1 MEMEHLMGLSF
12 QKELYLVSNLFPT
25 YQRKNIHFVKGNGS
39 YLIDDQD
46 KQYLDFL
53 SGIAVCNLGHC
64 HPQVVKALHNQI
76 DSLWHVS
83 NLFTIEK
90 QEEVAEILCKSFE
103 DGLSFFCNSGTEAN
117 EAAIKLARKYTGK
130 SHIISFKQSFH
141 GRTFGSM
148 AATGQSK
155 IHEGFGEMLNGFTYV
170 PFNDVDALQA
180 EITENTGAI
189 ILEVIQGEG
198 GVIVGEEN
206 FFEGVAALC
215 QKYELLL
222 IVDEVQTG
230 IGRTGTM
237 FAYEQ
242 TPLKP
247 DIITLA
253 KGLGNGIPVG
263 AVIGHKKLASAF
275 SYGSHGSTFGGNY
288 LAMTSAYETVNII
301 HKIEFLQSVKN
312 KGEYLQQKLSEI
324 REQFPTIIDI
334 RGKGLMIGIEC
345 NQNVSPL
352 VEHLLEKG
360 LIVGTAGPNTLRLL
374 PPLTVSIEE
383 IDEAA
388 FIIKNSIS
396 QFCLNEIVK

>member
-1 MEMEHLMGLSF
+1 MELCL
-12 QKELYLVSNLFPT
+12 QKELFLVSNLFPT
-25 YQRKNIHFVKGNGS
+25 YQRKDIHFVKGNGS
-39 YLIDDQD
+39 YLIDDQN
-46 KQYLDFL
+46 KHYLDFL

-64 HPQVVKALHNQI
+64 HPKIVSALHNQI
-76 DSLWHVS
+76 ESLWHVS
-83 NLFTIEK
+83 NLFTIKK
-90 QEEVAEILCKSFE
+90 QEEVAKILCKSFE
-103 DGLSFFCNSGTEAN
+103 NGLAFFCNSGTEAN

-155 IHEGFGEMLNGFTYV
+155 IHEGYGEMLNGFSYV
-170 PFNDVDALQA
+170 QFNDLEELQA

-198 GVIVGEEN
+198 GVIVGEEG
-206 FFEGVAALC
+206 FFEGITALC
-215 QKYELLL
+215 EKYELLL

-263 AVIGHKKLASAF
+263 ALIGDKKLASAF

-301 HKIEFLQSVKN
+301 NQKEFLATVKEKGDYLKN
-312 KGEYLQQKLSEI
+312 KLTEI
-324 REQFPTIIDI
+324 KEQFPIVEEL

-345 NQNVSPL
+345 NQNVSLL
-352 VEHLLEKG
+352 VDQLLAKG

-374 PPLTVSIEE
+374 PPLTISHEE
-383 IDEAA
+383 IDEAVYYMKEVMA
-388 FIIKNSIS
+388 
-396 QFCLNEIVK
+396 QFSLNKEQVI

>member
-1 MEMEHLMGLSF
+1 MELCF

-25 YQRKNIHFVKGNGS
+25 YQRKDIHFVKGNGS
-39 YLIDDQD
+39 YLIDDQN
-46 KQYLDFL
+46 KHYLDFL

-64 HPQVVKALHNQI
+64 HPKIVSALHNQI
-76 DSLWHVS
+76 ETLWHVS
-83 NLFTIEK
+83 NLFTIKK
-90 QEEVAEILCKSFE
+90 QEEVAEILCKSLE
-103 DGLSFFCNSGTEAN
+103 NGLAFFCNSGTEAN

-148 AATGQSK
+148 AATGQAK

-170 PFNDVDALQA
+170 PFNDLEALQS
-180 EITENTGAI
+180 EITEDTGAI

-198 GVIVGEEN
+198 GVIVGEED
-206 FFEGVAALC
+206 FFEGIAALC
-215 QKYELLL
+215 EKYELLL

-230 IGRTGTM
+230 IGRTGSM

-263 AVIGHKKLASAF
+263 ALIGDKKLASAF
-275 SYGSHGSTFGGNY
+275 SFGSHGSTFGGNY
-288 LAMTSAYETVNII
+288 LAMTSAFETVNII
-301 HKIEFLQSVKN
+301 NQKEFLATVIEKGDYLKN
-312 KGEYLQQKLSEI
+312 QLNEI
-324 REQFPTIIDI
+324 MDQFPIVEDI

-345 NQNVSPL
+345 NQNVSQI
-352 VEHLLEKG
+352 VEQLLEKG
-360 LIVGTAGPNTLRLL
+360 LVVGTAGANTLRLL
-374 PPLTVSIEE
+374 PPLTISIEE
-383 IDEAA
+383 IDDAV
-388 FIIKNSIS
+388 FCIKEVLS
-396 QFCLNEIVK
+396 QYCLNKEQVR

>member
-1 MEMEHLMGLSF
+1 MELCFL
-12 QKELYLVSNLFPT
+12 KELYLVSNLFPT

-39 YLIDDQD
+39 YLIDDQN

-64 HPQVVKALHNQI
+64 HPKIVSALHNQI
-76 DSLWHVS
+76 ESLWHVS
-83 NLFTIEK
+83 NLFTIKK
-90 QEEVAEILCKSFE
+90 QEEVASILCNSFE
-103 DGLSFFCNSGTEAN
+103 NGLAFFCNSGTEAN

-130 SHIISFKQSFH
+130 SHIISFQQSFH

-148 AATGQSK
+148 AATGQPK
-155 IHEGFGEMLNGFTYV
+155 IHEGFGDMLNGFTYV
-170 PFNDVDALQA
+170 PFNDLEALQA

-198 GVIVGEEN
+198 GVIVGEED
-206 FFEGVAALC
+206 FFEGIAALC
-215 QKYELLL
+215 EKYELLL

-247 DIITLA
+247 DIITIA

-263 AVIGHKKLASAF
+263 ALIGDKKLASAF

-301 HKIEFLQSVKN
+301 NQKEFLSTVKE
-312 KGEYLQQKLSEI
+312 KGVYLKNKLSELMK
-324 REQFPTIIDI
+324 QFPIVEDI

-345 NQNVSPL
+345 NQNVSLL
-352 VEHLLEKG
+352 VEKLLKNG
-360 LIVGTAGPNTLRLL
+360 LIVGTAGANIIRLL
-374 PPLTVSIEE
+374 PPLTISHEE
-383 IDEAA
+383 IDEAV
-388 FIIKNSIS
+388 FCIKEVLS
-396 QFCLNEIVK
+396 QFFLNTEQVI

>member
-1 MEMEHLMGLSF
+1 MELCF
-12 QKELYLVSNLFPT
+12 QKELFLVSNLFPT
-25 YQRKNIHFVKGNGS
+25 YQRKDIHFIKGIGS
-39 YLIDDQD
+39 YLIDDQN

-64 HPQVVKALHNQI
+64 HPKIVSALHNQI
-76 DSLWHVS
+76 ESLWHVS

-90 QEEVAEILCKSFE
+90 QEEVAKILCKSIAN
-103 DGLSFFCNSGTEAN
+103 GLTFFCNSGTEAN

-130 SHIISFKQSFH
+130 SHIISFQQSFH

-155 IHEGFGEMLNGFTYV
+155 IHEGYGDMLNGFTYV
-170 PFNDVDALQA
+170 PFNDVEALQA

-198 GVIVGEEN
+198 GVVVGEED
-206 FFEGVAALC
+206 FFEGIATLC
-215 QKYELLL
+215 EKYELLL

-230 IGRTGTM
+230 IGRTGSM

-263 AVIGHKKLASAF
+263 AMIGDKKLASAF
-275 SYGSHGSTFGGNY
+275 SFGSHGSTFGGNY

-301 HKIEFLQSVKN
+301 NQKEFLATVKV
-312 KGEYLQQKLSEI
+312 KGDYLKSKLSENL
-324 REQFPTIIDI
+324 EQIPIVEEI
-334 RGKGLMIGIEC
+334 RGKGLMIGIVC
-345 NQNVSPL
+345 NQNVSLL
-352 VEHLLEKG
+352 VDQLLAKG
-360 LIVGTAGPNTLRLL
+360 LIVGTAGANTLRLL
-374 PPLTVSIEE
+374 PPLTISHDE
-383 IDEAA
+383 IDKAVYC
-388 FIIKNSIS
+388 IKEVMTQI
-396 QFCLNEIVK
+396 CLNTEQVI

>member
-1 MEMEHLMGLSF
+1 M
-12 QKELYLVSNLFPT
+12 SNLFPT
-25 YQRKNIHFVKGNGS
+25 YQRKDIHFVKGNGS
-39 YLIDDQD
+39 YLIDDQN
-46 KQYLDFL
+46 KHYLDFL

-64 HPQVVKALHNQI
+64 HPKIVSALHNQI
-76 DSLWHVS
+76 ESLWHVS
-83 NLFTIEK
+83 NIFTINK
-90 QEEVAEILCKSFE
+90 QEEVAKLLCKSFKNA
-103 DGLSFFCNSGTEAN
+103 LAFFCNSGTEAN

-155 IHEGFGEMLNGFTYV
+155 IHEGYGEMLNGFSYV
-170 PFNDVDALQA
+170 PFNDLEALQA

-198 GVIVGEEN
+198 GVIVGEEG
-206 FFEGVAALC
+206 FFEGIAALC
-215 QKYELLL
+215 EKYELLL

-263 AVIGHKKLASAF
+263 ALIGDKKLASAF

-301 HKIEFLQSVKN
+301 NQKEFLATVKEKGDYLKN
-312 KGEYLQQKLSEI
+312 KLTEI
-324 REQFPTIIDI
+324 KEQFPIVEDI

-345 NQNVSPL
+345 NQLVSLL
-352 VEHLLEKG
+352 VDQLLAKG

-374 PPLTVSIEE
+374 PPLTTSYEE
-383 IDEAA
+383 IDEAVYYLKEVMA
-388 FIIKNSIS
+388 
-396 QFCLNEIVK
+396 QFCINKEQVI